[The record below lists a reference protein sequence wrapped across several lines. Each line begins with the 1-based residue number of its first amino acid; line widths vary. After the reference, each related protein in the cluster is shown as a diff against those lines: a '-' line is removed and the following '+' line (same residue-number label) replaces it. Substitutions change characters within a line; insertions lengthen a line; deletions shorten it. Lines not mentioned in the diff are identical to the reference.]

1 MLLVDDFQLFKV
13 IMKHVH
19 QFHCSRDTIRWEKNP
34 SLIKSI
40 GSVCDA
46 QEFITWIGVLADC
59 IQDYQIRQ
67 ILSSTLHQYFSLEML
82 ENMHRTFPQVIRDVD
97 WLSTTIC
104 SSIEN
109 YLIYLEFKAGK
120 SDIFDSSTCFIE
132 AAAHNGDLELLQL
145 IHSHCIDTGLP
156 FAIGSTSIGIAVKHG
171 GCIEVVSFLLDH
183 LDNEVEEYIVGSIH
197 PSIQSDTLLQQLV
210 TRPNITFS
218 SSTLESLLLS
228 SNFELFKAVERL
240 MHQRQ
245 QVMSKFDYRQLLNQ
259 LSTLPPG
266 PEIGKVATLIVQSI
280 LHNHPD
286 FFATQEYNFRYL
298 LHCDVRSAI
307 IGLIPRHELPFT
319 LSILWTC
326 ISDLNRIKEANIRL
340 DLFQQ
345 LLDSDIIAPRYLTPF
360 DHRPMDEI
368 FRLHFYELLVPLSR
382 KYPNICLAQFDDG
395 LIHDATIDVSSIVDG
410 L

>member
-1 MLLVDDFQLFKV
+1 MLHRRLFRGWVDRIQGYEDKHRNTPEQDSEPLRRLLTLAAKHKNRQITHLILEYNRNKGEVFHNLLKYEAIETAIKSKDTEFLSFLLANSYSGGPQDSKHHINIKEIEWSLVDDFQLFKV

-132 AAAHNGDLELLQL
+132 AAALNGNLELLQL

-156 FAIGSTSIGIAVKHG
+156 FAIGSISIGIAVEHG

-183 LDNEVEEYIVGSIH
+183 LDNEVKVYIVGSIH

-218 SSTLESLLLS
+218 RSTLESLLLS
-228 SNFELFKAVERL
+228 SNFEMFKAVERL

-245 QVMSKFDYRQLLNQ
+245 QVMSKSDYEQLLNQ
-259 LSTLPPG
+259 
-266 PEIGKVATLIVQSI
+266 
-280 LHNHPD
+280 
-286 FFATQEYNFRYL
+286 
-298 LHCDVRSAI
+298 
-307 IGLIPRHELPFT
+307 
-319 LSILWTC
+319 
-326 ISDLNRIKEANIRL
+326 RL
-340 DLFQQ
+340 
-345 LLDSDIIAPRYLTPF
+345 ARW
-360 DHRPMDEI
+360 
-368 FRLHFYELLVPLSR
+368 PL
-382 KYPNICLAQFDDG
+382 
-395 LIHDATIDVSSIVDG
+395 
-410 L
+410 